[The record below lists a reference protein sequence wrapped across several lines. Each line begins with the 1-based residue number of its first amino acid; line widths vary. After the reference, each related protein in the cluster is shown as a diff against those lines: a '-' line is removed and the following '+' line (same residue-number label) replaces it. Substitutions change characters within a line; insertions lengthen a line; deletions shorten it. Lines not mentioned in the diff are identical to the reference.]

1 MFVIYKYILGGV
13 MKFIHA
19 ADIHL
24 DSPLR
29 GLERYEGAPV
39 ETIRGASRQAFVR
52 LVDLCLEEDIDF
64 LLIAGDLYDGNWP
77 DFNTGLFFAKQ
88 MSRLREAS
96 IPVYLIRGNH
106 DAASRI
112 TKQVPLPENVH
123 VFSFETAQTY
133 LIESLKVA
141 IHGQSF
147 AMQSVTENLVHQYP
161 MPYEGYFNIG
171 LLHTSLNGREGHESY
186 APCTV
191 TDLVDKGY
199 DYWAL
204 GHIHKRE
211 LIYENP
217 WILFP
222 GNIQGRHIKETGNK
236 GCSLVQVDEELRIE
250 HRSLDVLRW
259 DLCEVDLSG
268 ASDLSEVYEQVNQA
282 VRERIQVAD
291 QRLLALRIILTGSTS
306 VHQELNE
313 DIEQTVNSIRAV
325 ATDSSLGHLWIEK
338 IKIKT
343 RPVESLD
350 DLLEGNTPLAHLLTY
365 IESLNE
371 QDALLE
377 ELVEELKPLRAKL
390 PPEFFA
396 EENEEIK
403 DTSYIKNQLKD
414 IEQLIISQILK

>member
-1 MFVIYKYILGGV
+1 

-52 LVDLCLEEDIDF
+52 LVDLCLEEEVDF

-112 TKQVPLPENVH
+112 TKQIPLPENVH
-123 VFSFETAQTY
+123 VFSFESAQTY
-133 LIESLKVA
+133 FIEPLKVA

-147 AMQSVTENLVHQYP
+147 AMQSVTENLVYQYP
-161 MPYEGYFNIG
+161 MPCEGYFNIG

-191 TDLVDKGY
+191 GDLIDKGY

-211 LIYENP
+211 LISENP

-222 GNIQGRHIKETGNK
+222 GNIQGRHIKETGDK
-236 GCSLVQVDEELRIE
+236 GCSLIRVEEELSIE

-259 DLCEVDLSG
+259 DLCEVDITD
-268 ASDLSEVYEQVNQA
+268 ASELSEVYDQVNQA
-282 VRERIQVAD
+282 VRERIQAAE
-291 QRLLALRIILTGSTS
+291 QRLLALRIVLTGSTP
-306 VHQELNE
+306 VHQDLNE
-313 DIEQTVNSIRAV
+313 DIEQTVNSIRAI
-325 ATDSSLGHLWIEK
+325 ATDSSLGHLWVEK
-338 IKIKT
+338 IKIQTK
-343 RPVESLD
+343 PVENLD

-365 IESLNE
+365 IESLRE
-371 QDALLE
+371 QDVLLE

-390 PPEFFA
+390 PPEFFE

-403 DTSYIKNQLKD
+403 DTGFIKNQLKD